1 MPAVAFSR
9 LFSEMEVLYKPPH
22 RRKSTWFKLRKV
34 LQEFAELPGVR
45 RTSDITPV
53 NVIAWVEAHAD
64 RQPITNRSYL
74 AAFHQ
79 AVKYATK
86 MRYLQV
92 DPWEIRK
99 DWIHEDMGLEED
111 DDPQPKASR
120 RFYSVEQI
128 VAYLD
133 LLDAEALL
141 DPFFGGRLQALSYT
155 YALAALRKNE
165 ALGLLIPN
173 VDLKARLIYL
183 KPRRRRTLKSRNS
196 AQPVPIAPELHAV
209 LSRWIPVAQAVQPA
223 PGFLFPARGRKR
235 PRKKVVAWL
244 GGPVGEKAVDE
255 IKAAG
260 QRVGIPNL
268 TPHSLRRSI
277 ATHGRRMGLSL
288 QDMRDLLRHADIRTT
303 LDWYVEED
311 APAIAEI
318 ADRLSYRRALG
329 RPAETAPATPSLN

>member
-1 MPAVAFSR
+1 MPAIPFVR
-9 LFSEMEVLYKPPH
+9 LISELEILYSPPH
-22 RRKSTWFKLRKV
+22 RRKSTWKKLRTV
-34 LQEFAELPGVR
+34 LHEFRDLPGIR
-45 RTSDITPV
+45 KTSDITPV
-53 NVIAWVEAHAD
+53 NIIAWVNAHAD

-74 AAFHQ
+74 GAFRQ
-79 AVKYATK
+79 AVKYAAK
-86 MRYLQV
+86 MRYLRV
-92 DPWEIRK
+92 DPWEIRT
-99 DWIHEDMGLEED
+99 DWIHDDMGLD
-111 DDPQPKASR
+111 DRQTSEPKASK

-155 YALAALRKNE
+155 YALAALRRNE
-165 ALGLLIPN
+165 ALGLLIAD
-173 VDLKARLIYL
+173 VDLGARLINL
-183 KPRRRRTLKSRNS
+183 KPRRSRTLKSRNS
-196 AQPVPIAPELHAV
+196 EQPVPIAPELHAV
-209 LSRWIPVAQAVQPA
+209 LARWIPIAASVQSSS
-223 PGFLFPARGRKR
+223 GFLFPARGRKR
-235 PRKKVVAWL
+235 PRAKVVAWL
-244 GGPVGEKAVDE
+244 NGPRGEKAADE

-303 LDWYVEED
+303 MDWYVEED

-318 ADRLSYRRALG
+318 AERLSYRRVLG
-329 RPAETAPATPSLN
+329 RGAEPAHSLN